1 MYRAFG
7 KRLLDLAVTIPAL
20 VLLAP
25 VLALVTLL
33 VRLKLGAP
41 VLFRQER
48 AGRHGRPFTLIKFR
62 TMTDAR
68 DEQGELLADAER
80 LTPFGRFLR
89 RASLDELPQL
99 VNVLRGEMSL
109 VGPRPLYPAYLAQYT
124 PEQNRRHDVPPG
136 ITGLA
141 QVRGRNASLFSER
154 LRHDVEYVDTLSL
167 WLDCRILLRTVYL
180 VGFGK
185 LEDGAGQEVSAV
197 DDIGLNTEPRRPPA
211 GGVRA
216 NRE

>member
-7 KRLLDLAVTIPAL
+7 KRLLDLAVTVPAL

-25 VLALVTLL
+25 VLALVALL
-33 VRLKLGAP
+33 VRLKLGSP

-62 TMTDAR
+62 TMPDAR
-68 DEQGELLADAER
+68 DARGELLPDAER

-99 VNVLRGEMSL
+99 VNVLKGEMSL
-109 VGPRPLYPAYLAQYT
+109 LGPRPLYVAYLDKYT
-124 PEQNRRHDVPPG
+124 PEQNRRHEVRPG

-154 LRHDVEYVDTLSL
+154 LRHDVEYVDTLS
-167 WLDCRILLRTVYL
+167 
-180 VGFGK
+180 F
-185 LEDGAGQEVSAV
+185 
-197 DDIGLNTEPRRPPA
+197 
-211 GGVRA
+211 
-216 NRE
+216 